1 MYDLLG
7 NLIRWQL
14 MKLEEI
20 ARKSIEIIKASGN
33 DGVTTEELAKRLNVP
48 KRRVYDVKA
57 IMKAANLIS
66 TSRDK
71 DGTKIVWNIANDEPL
86 SSEISRIRSNKIK
99 ITTTGFITNVSNRGT
114 EVIIEG
120 TSPSMSVEPL

>member
-1 MYDLLG
+1 
-7 NLIRWQL
+7 

-20 ARKSIEIIKASGN
+20 AKRSIEIIKEGSPN
-33 DGVTTEELAKRLNVP
+33 GVGTAELAQKLNVP

-57 IMKAANLIS
+57 IMKAAGLIT

-71 DGTKIVWNIANDEPL
+71 NGTRMYWNFAAENSTKEV
-86 SSEISRIRSNKIK
+86 SRIRSNKVK
-99 ITTTGFITNVSNRGT
+99 ITTTGFILNVSNRGT

-120 TSPSMSVEPL
+120 TAPSMSIEPID

>member
-1 MYDLLG
+1 
-7 NLIRWQL
+7 

-20 ARKSIEIIKASGN
+20 ARKSIEIIKAGGGE
-33 DGVTTEELAKRLNVP
+33 GVTTAELAKRLNVP

-66 TSRDK
+66 TSRDR
-71 DGTKIVWNIANDEPL
+71 DGTKIFWNIANEEPA
-86 SSEISRIRSNKIK
+86 SAEISRIRSNKIK

-120 TSPSMSVEPL
+120 TSPSMSVEPM

>member
-1 MYDLLG
+1 
-7 NLIRWQL
+7 

-20 ARKSIEIIKASGN
+20 ARKSIDIIKERGEE
-33 DGVTTEELAKRLNVP
+33 GVSTSELAARLQVP

-57 IMKAANLIS
+57 IMKAAGLIN

-71 DGTKIVWNIANDEPL
+71 HGTKLYWVHTLEKSTDK
-86 SSEISRIRSNKIK
+86 EISRIRSNRIK
-99 ITTTGFITNVSNRGT
+99 VTTTGFITSVSNRGT

-120 TSPSMSVEPL
+120 TAPSMTVEKL

>member
-1 MYDLLG
+1 
-7 NLIRWQL
+7 

-20 ARKSIEIIKASGN
+20 ARQSIDIIKSEAG
-33 DGVTTEELAKRLNVP
+33 GIGTAELAKRLNVP

-57 IMKAANLIS
+57 IMKAAGLIT

-71 DGTKIVWNIANDEPL
+71 NGTKIVWTGGG
-86 SSEISRIRSNKIK
+86 SSPDKEVSRVRSNKLK
-99 ITTTGFITNVSNRGT
+99 ISTSGFIISVQNKGT

-120 TSPSMSVEPL
+120 TAPSMTIEAI

>member
-1 MYDLLG
+1 
-7 NLIRWQL
+7 

-20 ARKSIEIIKASGN
+20 ARRSIEIIKEGGT
-33 DGVTTEELAKRLNVP
+33 DGVGTAELAERLNVP

-57 IMKAANLIS
+57 IMKAAGLI
-66 TSRDK
+66 TTTRDK
-71 DGTKIVWNIANDEPL
+71 NGTKMFWNQTTE
-86 SSEISRIRSNKIK
+86 SSSNKEVSRIRSNKIK

-120 TSPSMSVEPL
+120 TSPSMTVEPA

>member
-1 MYDLLG
+1 
-7 NLIRWQL
+7 

-20 ARKSIEIIKASGN
+20 AKKSIEIIKDGSP
-33 DGVTTEELAKRLNVP
+33 DGVGTAELAQRLNVP

-57 IMKAANLIS
+57 IMKAAGLIT

-71 DGTKIVWNIANDEPL
+71 NGTRMYWNFAASDRSKEV
-86 SSEISRIRSNKIK
+86 SRIRSSKIK
-99 ITTTGFITNVSNRGT
+99 ISTTGFILNVSNRGT

-120 TSPSMSVEPL
+120 TSPSMSVEAL

>member
-1 MYDLLG
+1 
-7 NLIRWQL
+7 

-20 ARKSIEIIKASGN
+20 AKKSIEIIKAGGGE
-33 DGVTTEELAKRLNVP
+33 GVTTAELARRLKVP

-57 IMKAANLIS
+57 IMKAANLIT
-66 TSRDK
+66 TSRDRE
-71 DGTKIVWNIANDEPL
+71 GTKLFWNIANDEPT
-86 SSEISRIRSNKIK
+86 SAEISRIWSNKIK